1 MYKYYIPE
9 LMYYSEHVSNSLF
22 LKFHMLMIF
31 LNVDS
36 RCGRPNLNHV
46 TECYKCGATLA
57 PTANKWIYVGS
68 HSGRGNYKQSSTCT

>member
-1 MYKYYIPE
+1 MYMQFFYC
-9 LMYYSEHVSNSLF
+9 
-22 LKFHMLMIF
+22 
-31 LNVDS
+31 

-68 HSGRGNYKQSSTCT
+68 HSGRGKQNRQFFYK

>member
-1 MYKYYIPE
+1 MSAI
-9 LMYYSEHVSNSLF
+9 SLF
-22 LKFHMLMIF
+22 FFSCRFHMYVIHVVYSLY
-31 LNVDS
+31 

-68 HSGRGNYKQSSTCT
+68 HSGRGGQSIHVHVQLFLQIIL